1 MVVGLPSKDY
11 KQDLNRPALIGDEA
25 VHVGQPVAMVV
36 AENRYIAED
45 AAALV
50 EVDWEPLPAAA
61 DCKAALSAGAP
72 TVHRR
77 SPHNLLAEFPMGYGD
92 VEAAFASARHVFKE
106 SFWQHR
112 GGSHSIE
119 CRGTIAARDPHDER
133 LTVWT
138 STQMPHAALRV
149 LCDMLGRDED
159 SVRVVTPDVGGGFGP
174 KLVFYPE
181 DICVALGAIILK
193 RPVKWI
199 EDRLEHFVATTQE
212 RDQYWNVEVA
222 VDGEARLLGI
232 RGTLIHDHGAYTARG
247 VNLPYNSAEQIA
259 IGYELPA
266 YRMNVQ
272 VALTNKV
279 PVTPVRGAGHP
290 QGVFVMERLLDRI
303 ARELGLDRAEVRRRN
318 LVPAQKMPY
327 QTGVKNRGGMPVVL
341 DTGDYLRCQQD
352 ALERAGWAGFAQR
365 QEAALKEGRYIGIG
379 LANFVKGTG
388 RGPFETVTVRIGPSG
403 RILVYTG
410 AAAMGQ
416 STKTMLAQIVA
427 DQLGGDMAN
436 VTVVAGDTG
445 TVPTGMG
452 GSNSR
457 QAVLA
462 GTSAHSAALKVRAKL
477 IRIASHLL
485 EAGEA
490 DLEIEGRSVHV
501 KGVKEMAV
509 DFGKAAS
516 AVAGTAG
523 YSLPGGLTPGLE
535 AMESVVIDPMTYA
548 NGTAVAE
555 VEVDIDTGGVR
566 ILKMVFVHDCGRI
579 LHPQV
584 VDGQFLGGVAH
595 GIGNALFEWMR
606 YDDQCAAARWNI
618 GRLPPRHGDRDASGR
633 ARPSRISNSAQSTWH
648 QGRWRVRSHSHR
660 ASRVVGG
667 GGCSEAVR
675 RENIAHPDDAER
687 YRCPR
692 PEDRIDGHAMAVRF
706 DDIGNRLKAFRLASG
721 LSADEI
727 ARRLG
732 ISRAAV
738 YRFERGELVKIETLE
753 KLSELLGVSIPTLL
767 GVGVEYLPSAVAY
780 FERIRQVEETRE
792 PYHRP
797 RRADFLPAGVARLP
811 PATRRHPEREHPEH
825 RRGPQAGAIG
835 RGADHGDPRSA
846 QRDLRQTAPQH
857 RQSSRGV

>member
-1 MVVGLPSKDY
+1 MSLIGKSVPRLEDEPLLRGKGRFVDDLHMPGMLEAAFVRSPHAHARVRGIRKDAALALQGVHAVLVRDDLLPHLRNELMVVGLPSKDY
-11 KQDLNRPALIGDEA
+11 KQDVNRPALAGDEA
-25 VHVGQPVAMVV
+25 VHVGQPVAVVV
-36 AENRYIAED
+36 ARNRYVAED

-50 EVDWEPLPAAA
+50 DVDWDPLPAAA
-61 DCKAALSAGAP
+61 DCKAALAAGAP

-77 SPHNLLAEFPMGYGD
+77 SPHNLLAEFPIGYGD
-92 VEAAFASARHVFKE
+92 VDAAFASARHVFKE
-106 SFWQHR
+106 SLWQHR

-119 CRGTIAARDPHDER
+119 CRGTVAACDPYDGR

-159 SVRVVTPDVGGGFGP
+159 AIRVVTPDVGGGFGP

-181 DICVALGAIILK
+181 DVCVALAAIILG

-212 RDQYWNVEVA
+212 RDQYWEVEVA
-222 VDGEARLLGI
+222 VDGEARLLAI

-290 QGVFVMERLLDRI
+290 QGVFVMERLLDRV

-318 LVPAQKMPY
+318 LVPADKMPY
-327 QTGVKNRGGMPVVL
+327 RTGVTNRGGMSVVL

-365 QEAALKEGRYIGIG
+365 QHAAREQGRYIGIG

-462 GTSAHSAALKVRAKL
+462 GTSAHSAALKVRDKL

-509 DFGKAAS
+509 DFGKVAS

-523 YSLPGGLTPGLE
+523 YSLPGGLAPGLD

-555 VEVDIDTGGVR
+555 VEVDIDTGAVR
-566 ILKMVFVHDCGRI
+566 ILKMVLVHDCGRI
-579 LHPQV
+579 LHPLV
-584 VDGQFLGGVAH
+584 VDGQLIGGVAH

-606 YDDQCAAARWNI
+606 YDDNGQPLVGTLGDYLLVTATEM
-618 GRLPPRHGDRDASGR
+618 PRVELAHHESPTPLNPLGVKG
-633 ARPSRISNSAQSTWH
+633 
-648 QGRWRVRSHSHR
+648 
-660 ASRVVGG
+660 VGECG
-667 GGCSEAVR
+667 VIPIAPAV
-675 RENIAHPDDAER
+675 
-687 YRCPR
+687 
-692 PEDRIDGHAMAVRF
+692 
-706 DDIGNRLKAFRLASG
+706 
-721 LSADEI
+721 LSAVED
-727 ARRLG
+727 ALRPFDAK
-732 ISRAAV
+732 ISRTPMMPGDIAA
-738 YRFERGELVKIETLE
+738 LVRK
-753 KLSELLGVSIPTLL
+753 
-767 GVGVEYLPSAVAY
+767 
-780 FERIRQVEETRE
+780 
-792 PYHRP
+792 
-797 RRADFLPAGVARLP
+797 AG
-811 PATRRHPEREHPEH
+811 
-825 RRGPQAGAIG
+825 
-835 RGADHGDPRSA
+835 
-846 QRDLRQTAPQH
+846 
-857 RQSSRGV
+857 